1 MSSSC
6 KWLSMESPC
15 CPSMEPRILPNPS
28 VSIPVLQGAVQQSYH
43 FKPSYRK
50 MWMVKQKAIS
60 QIYGDWKESYN
71 KVPKLL
77 QAQQSCF
84 PGTICELQITPY
96 YDGHR
101 LWWAQDG
108 NNNIL
113 PIAFAIVE
121 SESTES

>member
-1 MSSSC
+1 
-6 KWLSMESPC
+6 
-15 CPSMEPRILPNPS
+15 
-28 VSIPVLQGAVQQSYH
+28 
-43 FKPSYRK
+43 

-101 LWWAQDG
+101 LVRDCSVFDKLFWAF
-108 NNNIL
+108 
-113 PIAFAIVE
+113 PSCVEAFKHCKPFVSVDSTYLYSRYGGVFLIVVG
-121 SESTES
+121 TRWQQQYPTYCFCHCGV